1 MNASEP
7 EAPAANP
14 VGGDESQRRR
24 RRLEGDT
31 VAVLIAAATASA
43 QAAWMASYDVN
54 GPRSVGRRGVRSMQD
69 ADGSI
74 GSSTR
79 TVTSWSFN
87 PGMAK

>member
-1 MNASEP
+1 MAGASEP
-7 EAPAANP
+7 EDPAANP

-54 GPRSVGRRGVRSMQD
+54 GPRSVGRRGVRSMQEARRQHWLVD
-69 ADGSI
+69 TNGHLMELQ
-74 GSSTR
+74 
-79 TVTSWSFN
+79 
-87 PGMAK
+87 PGHG

>member
-54 GPRSVGRRGVRSMQD
+54 GRRSVGRRGVRSMQEARRQHWLVD
-69 ADGSI
+69 TNGHLMELQ
-74 GSSTR
+74 
-79 TVTSWSFN
+79 
-87 PGMAK
+87 PGHG